1 MTPADDLRRPMILP
15 PWWRGGTPREPLAE
29 AFSRARWLLAT
40 YWLLLVSGYV
50 VLLGVAFRYWGAD
63 DELLVLLPILVV
75 ASTLGV
81 ALGNLLALL
90 RLRGWVVQSVVWF
103 AIVTL
108 TCTVAIAAG
117 PHVAGGAIA
126 FLTSVSCGHAAMQ
139 RRALLTTLWVPA
151 VCWVGAMLTVI
162 EQHGGI
168 RRWEAGLK
176 EGVWDPTALALLGTL
191 VALYFAFLAGQA
203 RYHHAV
209 WAAGATDTPTTF
221 TQHHRG
227 GALRLTRRG
236 ALALVLLAMLVTAAI
251 ATVAPYLWR
260 TGARTGHRP
269 GEASS
274 DARGRD
280 RGTPPGDGQD
290 PARRSPRPDAQALRE
305 ALRRAARK
313 AGEQAGGVL
322 PFVPLFFLNRPARR
336 WWRLRRLRRGGRA
349 EEPTKR
355 ALRRWEYVTVALG
368 DVGLR
373 VLPGDTVDELV
384 AKVSAQR
391 EARGLPQIPELGAA
405 AAEVDRVRFG
415 LGIPAGTLEALEA
428 HAVRAYEAI
437 RAPMTPWQRVA
448 CWWRRMT

>member
-1 MTPADDLRRPMILP
+1 VTPADDLRRPMILP
-15 PWWRGGTPREPLAE
+15 PWWRGGTPREPLSE
-29 AFSRARWLLAT
+29 AFARARWLLAT

-63 DELLVLLPILVV
+63 EELLALLPILVG
-75 ASTLGV
+75 ASTVGV

-103 AIVTL
+103 AIVAL

-126 FLTSVSCGHAAMQ
+126 FLTSVGCGHAAMQ
-139 RRALLTTLWVPA
+139 RRALLTTLWIPA

-162 EQHGGI
+162 DQHGGV
-168 RRWEAGLK
+168 RQWEAGLK
-176 EGVWDPTALALLGTL
+176 DGVWDPTALALLGTL

-209 WAAGATDTPTTF
+209 WAAGATDTPTTV
-221 TQHHRG
+221 TEHHKSHPRG
-227 GALRLTRRG
+227 LSRRG
-236 ALALVLLAMLVTAAI
+236 ALALVLLTLLVTASVA
-251 ATVAPYLWR
+251 AVAPYLWR
-260 TGARTGHRP
+260 TGARDGHH
-269 GEASS
+269 
-274 DARGRD
+274 
-280 RGTPPGDGQD
+280 PGDGVSD
-290 PARRSPRPDAQALRE
+290 PRGRNRRQPGDPDRPGRRAPRPDAQALRD

-313 AGEQAGGVL
+313 ARGQAEDL
-322 PFVPLFFLNRPARR
+322 FPFVPLFFLNRPVRR

-391 EARGLPQIPELGAA
+391 AAKGLPPIPELGAA

-437 RAPMTPWQRVA
+437 RAPMTRWQQVA

>member
-1 MTPADDLRRPMILP
+1 MSSADDLRRPMILP
-15 PWWRGGTPREPLAE
+15 PWWRGGTPREPLSE
-29 AFSRARWLLAT
+29 AFARARWLLVT

-50 VLLGVAFRYWGAD
+50 VLLGVAFRYWGPD
-63 DELLVLLPILVV
+63 EELLVLLPVLVG
-75 ASTLGV
+75 ASTVGV
-81 ALGNLLALL
+81 ALGNLLALV
-90 RLRGWVVQSVVWF
+90 RLRGWLVQSVVWF
-103 AIVTL
+103 TIVTL
-108 TCTVAIAAG
+108 SCTVAIAAG

-162 EQHGGI
+162 EQHGGV
-168 RRWEAGLK
+168 RRWEAGHK
-176 EGVWDPTALALLGTL
+176 EAVWDPTALALLGTL
-191 VALYFAFLAGQA
+191 VTLYFAFLAGQA
-203 RYHHAV
+203 RYHQAV
-209 WAAGATDTPTTF
+209 WAAGATETSATL
-221 TQHHRG
+221 TQHLKG
-227 GALRLTRRG
+227 AALRLTRRG
-236 ALALVLLAMLVTAAI
+236 GLALVLLALLVTGAI
-251 ATVAPYLWR
+251 ATIAPYLWR
-260 TGARTGHRP
+260 TGARDGHRP
-269 GEASS
+269 GDGSG

-280 RGTPPGDGQD
+280 RRPPPGDPDRPG
-290 PARRSPRPDAQALRE
+290 RSAPRPDAQALRD
-305 ALRRAARK
+305 ALSRAARR
-313 AGEQAGGVL
+313 ARQQAEDVL
-322 PFVPLFFLNRPARR
+322 PFVPLFFLNRPVRR

-368 DVGLR
+368 DVGIR
-373 VLPGDTVDELV
+373 VLPGDTVEELV
-384 AKVSAQR
+384 AKVSGQR
-391 EARGLPQIPELGAA
+391 EARGLPPIPELGAA